1 MFVLWLNEWIGLCLL
16 SVWKIYVWIWLT
28 SVSLNWIL
36 HGYTHTHTHTQT
48 HTPCMQNWLNE
59 SWTWLHN
66 LPGFSLTT
74 AVYTFYAAK
83 VFYTSILAFHPPNI
97 FGFSLPKEIPISPW
111 EKCVHSTLCIQEVK
125 CQAFV
130 STYMWREDHADKLL
144 NPTFWITPRPTC
156 CFRSIPWIHC
166 HFPPDALKCLTLS

>member
-1 MFVLWLNEWIGLCLL
+1 MFL
-16 SVWKIYVWIWLT
+16 KDYVPTHRLT
-28 SVSLNWIL
+28 QMEGHHSWNYDCHCGAHHFKERKEMHV
-36 HGYTHTHTHTQT
+36 HTHTQT

-166 HFPPDALKCLTLS
+166 HFPLDALKCLTLS

>member
-1 MFVLWLNEWIGLCLL
+1 MFL
-16 SVWKIYVWIWLT
+16 KDYVPTHRLT
-28 SVSLNWIL
+28 QMEGHHSWNYDCHCGAHHFKERKEMHV
-36 HGYTHTHTHTQT
+36 HTHTQT

-111 EKCVHSTLCIQEVK
+111 EKCVHSTLCIEEVK